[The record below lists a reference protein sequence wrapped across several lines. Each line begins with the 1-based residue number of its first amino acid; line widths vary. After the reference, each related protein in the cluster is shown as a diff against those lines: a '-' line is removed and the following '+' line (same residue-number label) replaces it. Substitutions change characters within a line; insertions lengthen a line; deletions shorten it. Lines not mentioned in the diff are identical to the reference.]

1 MSDEDPVIKLTADE
15 ELELAPVLRGMVE
28 LELKLELELELM
40 VVETDALELAVDV
53 IGAEC
58 VCVTWVPFS
67 VQRLV
72 KVV

>member
-1 MSDEDPVIKLTADE
+1 MSDEDPVIELTTDE
-15 ELELAPVLRGMVE
+15 EPELAPVLRGMVE
-28 LELKLELELELM
+28 LELKLELELM